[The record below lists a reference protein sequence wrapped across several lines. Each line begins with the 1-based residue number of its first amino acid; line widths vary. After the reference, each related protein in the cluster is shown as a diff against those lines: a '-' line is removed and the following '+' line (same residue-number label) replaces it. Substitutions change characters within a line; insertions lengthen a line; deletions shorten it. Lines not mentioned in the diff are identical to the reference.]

1 YFQAQPSGE
10 MTISIVEGQGTVTS
24 QNVTRTVP
32 AGSRVR
38 VPLDANGV
46 ASGAPSSPEPY
57 NNAALAA
64 LPVGH
69 MPSPVGVAPALTQ
82 AALDALLS
90 ASIVPVSG
98 NWHLEP
104 SPGSYSSSCP
114 PGSQAQPTIP
124 IDFTLNITDA
134 FSTEYLF
141 QTVFSLDFTAAEV
154 YENPEP

>member
-1 YFQAQPSGE
+1 
-10 MTISIVEGQGTVTS
+10 TVSIVEGQGTVTS

-38 VPLDANGV
+38 VPLDVNGV
-46 ASGAPSSPEPY
+46 VSGPPSNAEPY

-82 AALDALLS
+82 AQLDALSS

-98 NWHLEP
+98 EWHLDP
-104 SPGSYSSSCP
+104 SSNSYSDTCP
-114 PGSQAQPTIP
+114 PGAQVPPATP
-124 IDFTLNITDA
+124 IVFTLNVTDA
-134 FSTEYLF
+134 FNAEYLF
-141 QTVFSLDFTAAEV
+141 QTIFSGSLRTDIV
-154 YENPEP
+154 IV